1 MYGAS
6 QTLRLTIIYP
16 WHSVRGN
23 FDQYLGAAK
32 IGGIVT
38 TATQII
44 SRAYRM
50 AGVLASGETPC
61 AEMANDGLVYLNGVL
76 DALSNE
82 NLAIYTD
89 VLDELPLTGADA
101 YTYGPDGVSMNQGRR
116 R

>member
-1 MYGAS
+1 M
-6 QTLRLTIIYP
+6 
-16 WHSVRGN
+16 
-23 FDQYLGAAK
+23 
-32 IGGIVT
+32 T

-44 SRAYRM
+44 NRAYRM

-89 VLDELPLTGADA
+89 VLDELPLTGADS
-101 YTYGPDGVSMNQGRR
+101 YTYGPNGDLNESRPQTVNYVFYRLNNRQGVRTAN
-116 R
+116 